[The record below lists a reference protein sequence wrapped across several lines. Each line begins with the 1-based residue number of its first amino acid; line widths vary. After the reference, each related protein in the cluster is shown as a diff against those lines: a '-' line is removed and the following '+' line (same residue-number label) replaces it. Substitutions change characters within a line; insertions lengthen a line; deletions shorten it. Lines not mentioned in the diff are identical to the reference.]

1 VKVAREDLHVL
12 TGSYVLDALT
22 SSEREDFERHL
33 HHCPSCQAEVRGL
46 RETAAR
52 LAMAKSSRPPA
63 RMESAVL
70 AATYRTRQLPPLPG
84 ERAARNLQRV
94 RSSRLFSGP
103 ERVRASRLFS
113 GPERV
118 RASRLFAGLRG
129 TGRRESGLRLPAPR
143 SNAQRSNSR
152 RWTQMP
158 RLAGAVA
165 VASVAAAVG
174 LGITQISTQ
183 HQLDTVQASNAA
195 ITRVVQAPDARI
207 EKKATAGGTVTVVFS
222 SQRDAAV
229 ITTSKLTSLPSGRV
243 YQLWVMSSAGA
254 RSAGLVSQPDQASQ
268 VLAAGVR
275 SGDKIGMTVEPAGG
289 TSTPTTAPVLVMP
302 LAT

>member
-1 VKVAREDLHVL
+1 LHGGELVKVAREDLHVL

-94 RSSRLFSGP
+94 RS
-103 ERVRASRLFS
+103 SRLFS

>member
-1 VKVAREDLHVL
+1 MHGGELVKVTREDMHVL

-52 LAMAKSSRPPA
+52 LAMAKTVRPPA
-63 RMESAVL
+63 RMESTVL

-94 RSSRLFSGP
+94 RS
-103 ERVRASRLFS
+103 
-113 GPERV
+113 
-118 RASRLFAGLRG
+118 SRLFAGLRG

-207 EKKATAGGTVTVVFS
+207 EKKATADGTVTVVFS

-254 RSAGLVSQPDQASQ
+254 RSAGLVSQPVQASQ

-289 TSTPTTAPVLVMP
+289 TSKPTTAPVLVIP
-302 LAT
+302 LTT

>member
-1 VKVAREDLHVL
+1 VKVARDDLHVL
-12 TGSYVLDALT
+12 TGSYALDALT
-22 SSEREDFERHL
+22 NSEREDFERHL

-70 AATYRTRQLPPLPG
+70 AATYRTRQLPPQPG
-84 ERAARNLQRV
+84 ERAARNLERV
-94 RSSRLFSGP
+94 RSSRLFS
-103 ERVRASRLFS
+103 FS
-113 GPERV
+113 G
-118 RASRLFAGLRG
+118 GHG
-129 TGRRESGLRLPAPR
+129 TGRRRSGLRLPAPGT
-143 SNAQRSNSR
+143 ASR
-152 RWTQMP
+152 RTQLP
-158 RLAGAVA
+158 RLVGAVA

-222 SQRDAAV
+222 SQRAAAV
-229 ITTSKLTSLPSGRV
+229 ITTSKLTALPSGRV
-243 YQLWVMSSAGA
+243 YQLWVMSPAGISPVQA
-254 RSAGLVSQPDQASQ
+254 RSAGLLRSGP
-268 VLAAGVR
+268 VLASAIR
-275 SGDKIGMTVEPAGG
+275 PGDRIGITVEPAGG
-289 TSTPTTAPVLVMP
+289 TAQPTTKPVVTMTLPV
-302 LAT
+302 